1 MEKLLSFLI
10 KKITGSTDFNIKE
23 NLQDNHLTLEVAADK
38 KIIGLII
45 GKGGKTIKSLRKILA
60 VKAVS
65 LDQTVSIEVVEK

>member
-45 GKGGKTIKSLRKILA
+45 GKEGKTIKSLRKILA
-60 VKAVS
+60 VKAVG